1 MALQALGMYAE
12 KAYSPHFDVTIKA
25 KSGSDNHQFSIN
37 PANAV
42 VLQSYEVWRCFF
54 ISQGLYITQKYSLFL
69 AFVDLLLIN
78 DCV

>member
-42 VLQSYEVWRCFF
+42 VLQSYEVWYCF
-54 ISQGLYITQKYSLFL
+54 IHLLESLMLTLIF
-69 AFVDLLLIN
+69 FFDLLLIN
-78 DCV
+78 YRFS